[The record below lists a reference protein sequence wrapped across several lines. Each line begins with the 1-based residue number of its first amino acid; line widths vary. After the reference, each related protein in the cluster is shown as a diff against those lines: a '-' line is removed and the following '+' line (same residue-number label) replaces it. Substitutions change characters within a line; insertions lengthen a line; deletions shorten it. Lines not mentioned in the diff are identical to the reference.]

1 MEIKIDMNGSDVEL
15 ATFLHSLTINH
26 SRKTE
31 TAVKTA
37 NTKKKG
43 RPKKTAA
50 PKPEPEPELPDDI
63 LDNPDMA
70 DIGAHIFGTEDDA
83 R

>member
-15 ATFLHSLTINH
+15 ATFLHSFTINH
-26 SRKTE
+26 SQKEE

-43 RPKKTAA
+43 RPKKAQ
-50 PKPEPEPELPDDI
+50 KVDPEPAPSDDI
-63 LDNPDMA
+63 LDDPEMA
-70 DIGAHIFGTEDDA
+70 DISAHIFGEGD
-83 R
+83 

>member
-15 ATFLHSLTINH
+15 ATFLHGLAINH
-26 SRKTE
+26 SQKE
-31 TAVKTA
+31 QSAVKTA

-43 RPKKTAA
+43 RPKKVVRKGRT
-50 PKPEPEPELPDDI
+50 
-63 LDNPDMA
+63 
-70 DIGAHIFGTEDDA
+70 

>member
-1 MEIKIDMNGSDVEL
+1 MKIKIDIKGSSVEL
-15 ATFLHSLTINH
+15 ETFLHSLTINN

-43 RPKKTAA
+43 RPKKTVKAD
-50 PKPEPEPELPDDI
+50 PEPAPTDDI
-63 LDNPDMA
+63 LDDPEMA
-70 DIGAHIFGTEDDA
+70 DIGAHIFGEDGQNE
-83 R
+83 

>member
-1 MEIKIDMNGSDVEL
+1 MEIKIDMNSSDIEL

-26 SRKTE
+26 TKKKE

-43 RPKKTAA
+43 RPKKVVKAD
-50 PKPEPEPELPDDI
+50 PEPAPSDDI
-63 LDNPDMA
+63 LDDPEMA
-70 DIGAHIFGTEDDA
+70 DIGAHIFGEDGD
-83 R
+83 